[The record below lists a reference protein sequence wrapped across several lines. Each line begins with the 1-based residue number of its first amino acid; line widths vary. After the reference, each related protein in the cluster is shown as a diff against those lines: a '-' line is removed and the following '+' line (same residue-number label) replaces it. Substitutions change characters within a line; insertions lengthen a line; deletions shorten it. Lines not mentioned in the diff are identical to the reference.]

1 MMILL
6 LIVRVDA
13 VMKIG
18 LPKKQKG
25 AAAIEFALVFV
36 IFFAVLYGVLSYS
49 LPLLLMQSFNNA
61 TAEAVRRSVAVDPTL
76 TAAAYKT
83 AVESVAKGVLDE
95 KLRWVPTAV
104 APSLVK
110 TASYDPVAG
119 VLTATVSLP
128 SAALATLMPVLTLGT
143 VSVPQLPTTLTAQS
157 SLKF

>member
-1 MMILL
+1 
-6 LIVRVDA
+6 
-13 VMKIG
+13 MKIG

-76 TAAAYKT
+76 AAAAYKT
-83 AVESVAKGVLDE
+83 AVESVAQGVLDD
-95 KLRWVPTAV
+95 KLRWVPKAV

-110 TASYDPVAG
+110 TVLYDAG
-119 VLTATVSLP
+119 VLTVTVELKSDKL
-128 SAALATLMPVLTLGT
+128 AALMPVLKLGT
-143 VSVPQLPTTLTAQS
+143 ISVPQLPTTLTAQS
-157 SLKF
+157 SMKN